1 MHKALGAN
9 AQNQDYGLGAIGSHF
24 ILNLLT
30 CFISESRVFIS
41 TIRKM
46 AEFIIRHFA
55 GEY

>member
-1 MHKALGAN
+1 MHRIK
-9 AQNQDYGLGAIGSHF
+9 DYGLASDRDHIL

-46 AEFIIRHFA
+46 AEFIIRVFA